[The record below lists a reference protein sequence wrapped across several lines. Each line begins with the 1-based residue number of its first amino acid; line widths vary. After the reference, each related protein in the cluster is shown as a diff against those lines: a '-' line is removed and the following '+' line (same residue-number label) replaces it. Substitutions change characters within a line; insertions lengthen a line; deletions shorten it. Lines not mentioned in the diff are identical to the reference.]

1 MTNDYKTIETEH
13 HTIEIDPTDYKR
25 IKRFCKKLGI
35 TIDYYFFEFQY
46 YEDENYDLQ

>member
-1 MTNDYKTIETEH
+1 MSKSIQTVETEH
-13 HTIEIDPTDYKR
+13 HVIEIESTDYKR

-46 YEDENYDLQ
+46 YDDEELED